1 MEKEIVI
8 VHSKY
13 VVCTG
18 PDAPHD
24 HPIVYYLIPD
34 TGRNYSICF
43 YCSKKFIYEEQ
54 KNDRTTY
61 TNGASASTKGT
72 G

>member
-1 MEKEIVI
+1 MEKYYKPEPVVVLEKEIVI

-24 HPIVYYLIPD
+24 HPIVYYQIPKD
-34 TGRNYSICF
+34 GNQAICF
-43 YCSKKFIYEEQ
+43 YCGRYFLYEES
-54 KNDRTTY
+54 KDD
-61 TNGASASTKGT
+61 
-72 G
+72 

>member
-13 VVCTG
+13 VKCTG

-24 HPIVYYLIPD
+24 HPVVYYLIPD
-34 TGRNYSICF
+34 TGRNYVICF
-43 YCSKKFIYEEQ
+43 YCGLKFVYED
-54 KNDRTTY
+54 KDGVDDR
-61 TNGASASTKGT
+61 KRKI
-72 G
+72 